1 MSNAERVGE
10 GRKPKFR
17 VVDKWD
23 TEILLI
29 KGRPRLRRRFLGN
42 GTKGLIGKTAHVT
55 IQIKERV
62 R

>member
-1 MSNAERVGE
+1 VNNAERVGE
-10 GRKPKFR
+10 RRKPKFR
-17 VVDKWD
+17 VVDEWD

-29 KGRPRLRRRFLGN
+29 RGRPRLRRRFLGN

-55 IQIKERV
+55 ITIEERA